1 MNITNTKPIMPT
13 RAIVGDRSRSP
24 SARKRWIENT
34 VTTIPKPELL
44 KATLCQLA
52 VLLVLVVMISMTDK
66 LMAVSALVGGLIQIL
81 PQAWFSWQAFKYAG
95 ASNVD
100 KVVQSMYRG
109 ELGKVVMTATLFAIL
124 FTVDKQ
130 WNYLALFTTFLVMI
144 PLQWFLTQKALRH

>member
-1 MNITNTKPIMPT
+1 M
-13 RAIVGDRSRSP
+13 
-24 SARKRWIENT
+24 
-34 VTTIPKPELL
+34 TTIPKPELL
-44 KATLCQLA
+44 KATLYQIAAL
-52 VLLVLVVMISMTDK
+52 LLVVAFIGMTDK
-66 LMAVSALVGGLIQIL
+66 LMAVSALMGGLIQIL

-130 WNYLALFTTFLVMI
+130 WNYIALFTTFLLMI

>member
-1 MNITNTKPIMPT
+1 MPT
-13 RAIVGDRSRSP
+13 RALVGDRSRSP

-52 VLLVLVVMISMTDK
+52 TLLVLVVMISMTDK
-66 LMAVSALVGGLIQIL
+66 LMAVSVLMGGLIQIL

-95 ASNVD
+95 ANNVD

>member
-1 MNITNTKPIMPT
+1 MPT
-13 RAIVGDRSRSP
+13 RALVGDRSGSP

-52 VLLVLVVMISMTDK
+52 TLLVLVVMISMTDK
-66 LMAVSALVGGLIQIL
+66 LMAVSVLMGGLIQIL

-95 ASNVD
+95 ANNVD